1 MAQPSDPRTD
11 RAIERFQLIAP
22 LLAVGIDA
30 AQAQQLKT
38 EICAQT
44 GWSERTLRRYLARYR
59 THGWEGL
66 KPQPKGPRR
75 QADVLSEAVL
85 EAAIALRREVP
96 RRSVHQL
103 IQILEWEGRVA
114 PGQLKRST
122 LQARLAERGYSARQ
136 LRWQQQSGVGARRFQ
151 RRHRNALWQSDIK
164 YGPYLPIGP
173 KGVKKQVYFI
183 AFIDDA
189 TRFVIYAGF
198 YPTMD
203 QVMVEDAFRQA
214 ITAYGLPEAVYFDN
228 GSQYKTH
235 QMRRICTQLGIQLL
249 FAKPYAPESKGKI
262 ERFNQSLDGFLAEVA
277 LEHPPT
283 VDRLNALLQTW
294 LSECYHSQPHTGL
307 DPVRTPAMA
316 YRSDPQA
323 IRWAEPDQVTRA
335 FHYAKTAKVNKVGCI
350 SFQGTP
356 YEVGPAWA
364 GQSVT
369 VVYDPSDVSTV
380 TIEVPGVTPWTARP
394 LVIGEYTGKRSA
406 KPVPHPPTPGHSRL
420 LAAAQK
426 RQAQRQARQGP
437 TLAYRQVW
445 ADRTT
450 PSTKEDPQHD

>member
-38 EICAQT
+38 QICAQT

-151 RRHRNALWQSDIK
+151 RRHRNALWQSDYPDFFIIPTFV
-164 YGPYLPIGP
+164 GRLP
-173 KGVKKQVYFI
+173 
-183 AFIDDA
+183 
-189 TRFVIYAGF
+189 R
-198 YPTMD
+198 
-203 QVMVEDAFRQA
+203 
-214 ITAYGLPEAVYFDN
+214 
-228 GSQYKTH
+228 H
-235 QMRRICTQLGIQLL
+235 
-249 FAKPYAPESKGKI
+249 
-262 ERFNQSLDGFLAEVA
+262 
-277 LEHPPT
+277 
-283 VDRLNALLQTW
+283 
-294 LSECYHSQPHTGL
+294 
-307 DPVRTPAMA
+307 
-316 YRSDPQA
+316 
-323 IRWAEPDQVTRA
+323 
-335 FHYAKTAKVNKVGCI
+335 
-350 SFQGTP
+350 
-356 YEVGPAWA
+356 
-364 GQSVT
+364 
-369 VVYDPSDVSTV
+369 
-380 TIEVPGVTPWTARP
+380 
-394 LVIGEYTGKRSA
+394 
-406 KPVPHPPTPGHSRL
+406 RL
-420 LAAAQK
+420 LTREA
-426 RQAQRQARQGP
+426 
-437 TLAYRQVW
+437 
-445 ADRTT
+445 
-450 PSTKEDPQHD
+450 

>member
-1 MAQPSDPRTD
+1 MAQPSDPRMD
-11 RAIERFQLIAP
+11 RAMERFQWIAP
-22 LLAVGIDA
+22 LLAPGIDA
-30 AQAQQLKT
+30 AQAQQLKAQ
-38 EICAQT
+38 ICAQT

-59 THGWEGL
+59 AHGWEGL
-66 KPQPKGPRR
+66 KPQPKGPLR
-75 QADVLSEAVL
+75 QTDVLSAAVL
-85 EAAIALRREVP
+85 EAAIELRQEVP

-114 PGQLKRST
+114 PGLLKRST
-122 LQARLAERGYSARQ
+122 LQSRLAERGYSARQ
-136 LRWQQQSGVGARRFQ
+136 LRWQHQSGVGARRFQ

-164 YGPYLPIGP
+164 YGPFLPIGP

-183 AFIDDA
+183 AFLDDA

-203 QVMVEDAFRQA
+203 QVMVEDALRQA
-214 ITAYGLPEAVYFDN
+214 ITGYGLPDAVYFDN

-235 QMRRICTQLGIQLL
+235 QMRRICTKLGIQLL

-294 LSECYHSQPHTGL
+294 LSECYQTQPHTGL

-316 YRSDPQA
+316 YRSDPQG

-335 FHYAKTAKVNKVGCI
+335 FQYAKTAKVNKVGGI

-364 GQSVT
+364 GQTVT
-369 VVYDPSDVSTV
+369 VVYDPRDVSTV

-394 LVIGEYTGKRSA
+394 LVIGEYAGTRAAAPTS
-406 KPVPHPPTPGHSRL
+406 PHPRPDHSRL
-420 LAAAQK
+420 LAAAQR
-426 RQAQRQARQGP
+426 RQVQRQARQGP
-437 TLAYRQVW
+437 ALAYRT
-445 ADRTT
+445 A
-450 PSTKEDPQHD
+450 EDAHDD